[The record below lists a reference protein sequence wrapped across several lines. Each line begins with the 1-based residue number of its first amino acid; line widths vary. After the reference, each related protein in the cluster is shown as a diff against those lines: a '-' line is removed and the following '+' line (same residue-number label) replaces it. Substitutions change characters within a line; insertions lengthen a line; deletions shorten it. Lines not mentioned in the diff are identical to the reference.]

1 MKRTAL
7 ILDTNVLW
15 NLDLCRRLS
24 ARIAAGDL
32 QVYIPML
39 VHAERI
45 RQIAEQYGSSFAID
59 VVRQFITDARFELL
73 PLAVGHAEAV
83 ADVWLQLKEAGLDE
97 KYWQLHRF
105 DIVLCAVA
113 RASGYTLVTEE
124 KGSHFALAPA
134 RMSAAELEAYLG
146 STQD

>member
-1 MKRTAL
+1 MKRTSL

-32 QVYIPML
+32 QVYIPTL

-59 VVRQFITDARFELL
+59 VVRQFVADARFELL
-73 PLAVGHAEAV
+73 PLAAGHAEAV
-83 ADVWLQLKEAGLDE
+83 ADVWLQLKQIGVDD
-97 KYWQLHRF
+97 KYWQAHRF

-113 RASGYTLVTEE
+113 RSSGYTLVTEE
-124 KGSHFALAPA
+124 TGSHFLVVPD
-134 RMSAAELEAYLG
+134 RMDIEALEAMLG
-146 STQD
+146 DAW